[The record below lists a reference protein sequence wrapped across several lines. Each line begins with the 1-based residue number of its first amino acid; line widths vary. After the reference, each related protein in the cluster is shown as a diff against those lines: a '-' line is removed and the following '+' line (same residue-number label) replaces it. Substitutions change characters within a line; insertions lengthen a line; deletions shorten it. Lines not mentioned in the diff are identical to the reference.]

1 MFERQQDA
9 VAAVSSDALWLR
21 ADNSSAGRSRTRRKS
36 RSMGAG
42 IVDWISPRRRP
53 ITGRWGDLHLEE
65 ALYRDVGVRNGPT
78 ITPIELRVG
87 IIKG

>member
-1 MFERQQDA
+1 
-9 VAAVSSDALWLR
+9 
-21 ADNSSAGRSRTRRKS
+21 
-36 RSMGAG
+36 MGAG